1 MAQEISDFV
10 KTHKAKQFLKDV
22 KAPTKEKKS
31 GDVGGLKLGTRDPES
46 DKLAAKHTREIHGSR
61 EGNKDPKDGVKDSLD
76 DPKNKRL
83 KGHGR
88 NEMGDPMYEQ
98 ENQSK
103 EELIEKHW
111 IANAIKHSGALTKKA
126 EKAKESPMEFAHEHE
141 HGSSK
146 TGKQSRLAVTL
157 KKMHEGNACGE
168 SGADKDDSTVKKG
181 KKLLL
186 GDKLKEDTL
195 ANQIAV
201 SYLDKRL
208 NERSIVSGEHDVG
221 CNPPDYTVGMETGK
235 KPDAELQTDSKPI
248 TGKNE
253 KSKKQN
259 YKYGEVKK

>member
-1 MAQEISDFV
+1 MTQEIADFV

-88 NEMGDPMYEQ
+88 NEMGDPMYE
-98 ENQSK
+98 
-103 EELIEKHW
+103 
-111 IANAIKHSGALTKKA
+111 
-126 EKAKESPMEFAHEHE
+126 
-141 HGSSK
+141 
-146 TGKQSRLAVTL
+146 GK
-157 KKMHEGNACGE
+157 ACGE
-168 SGADKDDSTVKKG
+168 SGSDKDDLTVKKG
-181 KKLLL
+181 KRLLF

-201 SYLDKRL
+201 SYLSKRL